1 MTCQQILEII
11 NILWCVIHMYLL
23 KAKGKH
29 KTCNTL
35 YFYIQCINTNTKAEL
50 SICLLGNKNTHG
62 MLWFQ

>member
-1 MTCQQILEII
+1 
-11 NILWCVIHMYLL
+11 MYLL